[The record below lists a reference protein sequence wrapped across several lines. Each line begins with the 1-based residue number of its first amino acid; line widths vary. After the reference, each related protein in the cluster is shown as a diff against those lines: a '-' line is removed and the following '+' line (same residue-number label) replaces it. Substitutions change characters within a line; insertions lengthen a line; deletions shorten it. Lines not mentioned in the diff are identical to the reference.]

1 MSPREWLR
9 ARAKAMRSE
18 MTPHEKAMWR
28 LLHEGE
34 LVALSWRR
42 QAAFGSAILDFVSHP
57 ARLVIEVDGAQHATL
72 AQSEHDA
79 LRTAW
84 LEREGY
90 RVLRFWNTEAI
101 SERQGVWET
110 IHNAASETSAY
121 ARMLRW
127 RNLHDA
133 QIRER
138 NAQIASPSMGEAPRS
153 GGGGARASVAGE
165 PQEAKPEGSRATP
178 PQSALR
184 ADSSPIEGERGS

>member
-1 MSPREWLR
+1 
-9 ARAKAMRSE
+9 MRSE

-34 LVALSWRR
+34 LVALNWRR

-72 AQSEHDA
+72 AHSEHDA

-90 RVLRFWNTEAI
+90 RVLRFWNNEAI

-110 IHNAASETSAY
+110 IYNAAAETSAY

-127 RNLHDA
+127 RNLHEA
-133 QIRER
+133 QIQQN
-138 NAQIASPSMGEAPRS
+138 NARTTSSSMEDDRH
-153 GGGGARASVAGE
+153 
-165 PQEAKPEGSRATP
+165 
-178 PQSALR
+178 
-184 ADSSPIEGERGS
+184 